1 MADYEVKKVVDETTQ
16 TVEKPIGI
24 FGAIAL
30 ILKAMATNI
39 ASAGPVEM
47 TNIIR
52 TIFRSFI
59 ATVLIAGGGSFLWK
73 AAFVAKSS
81 TNEHTGI
88 IVGFITGSVIAT
100 AVNFYFGGQDRSKET
115 KKLPIGEMM
124 DEPPK

>member
-39 ASAGPVEM
+39 TSAGPVEM

-73 AAFVAKSS
+73 AAFVAKAS

-100 AVNFYFGGQDRSKET
+100 AVNFYFGGQDRSKEI
-115 KKLPIGEMM
+115 KKPITGEEVG
-124 DEPPK
+124 EPPK

>member
-1 MADYEVKKVVDETTQ
+1 MADYEVKEVVDETAQ
-16 TVEKPIGI
+16 TVEKPLGI

-73 AAFVAKSS
+73 AAFVAKTS

-115 KKLPIGEMM
+115 KKPINGEEVG
-124 DEPPK
+124 EPK